1 MYFARLKNIQKCT
14 VHFMVVIS
22 LERIDEIDITIDK
35 YKKYNQNLLLKMLS
49 GTKLSA
55 EHNITL

>member
-1 MYFARLKNIQKCT
+1 
-14 VHFMVVIS
+14 MVDIS